1 MLTMAFLVVAA
12 NAGEPTAS
20 LPPEI
25 AGYAQE
31 ASELLL
37 AGETLP
43 RDYRVRLMGM
53 EPSVRL
59 QALVFLRRAGLLT
72 ADPWPLEDILKP
84 AIAAQEDVE

>member
-1 MLTMAFLVVAA
+1 
-12 NAGEPTAS
+12 
-20 LPPEI
+20 
-25 AGYAQE
+25 
-31 ASELLL
+31 
-37 AGETLP
+37 
-43 RDYRVRLMGM
+43 MGM